1 MVMHFIC
8 KTTELP
14 PVLIEVLTLC
24 LLQRVL
30 HFHGLTFFLSFHHM
44 ILYYPSGYV
53 SLPITGR
60 VIPVPC
66 VWFVSACLVY
76 VTLLSSLMTLI
87 PKLSLFHWG
96 IVGESLET

>member
-1 MVMHFIC
+1 
-8 KTTELP
+8 
-14 PVLIEVLTLC
+14 
-24 LLQRVL
+24 
-30 HFHGLTFFLSFHHM
+30 M

-53 SLPITGR
+53 SLPVTGR

-96 IVGESLET
+96 IASGGESGNIATLYFDNESISV

>member
-24 LLQRVL
+24 LLQQVL
-30 HFHGLTFFLSFHHM
+30 HFHGLTFFLISPHD
-44 ILYYPSGYV
+44 PSGYV
-53 SLPITGR
+53 SLPVTGR

-66 VWFVSACLVY
+66 VWFVSACLVC